1 MDSNIVQALEYQG
14 DRIRTTTDDRMSVFD
29 FIRVVGG
36 QKSPHEVWKRILDRY
51 PGEYSHI
58 CGEYSFGGKGGA
70 AKKTL
75 VASKAEV
82 LQILAVLPGLAGKK
96 YRREAARIV
105 LAYLQ
110 APEDLAN
117 AIIDR
122 TEDPEALK
130 RIEQRVKTKIS
141 NKGLNSA
148 ISQAGGTCFAAV
160 ADINNIAILGGTAKQ
175 IQAAR
180 GVKKTRDGLSRIE
193 LAMLETTELLEQEAI
208 EEDRVRGDRQIIST
222 CKNVATT
229 MASLRSKKVQQLA

>member
-1 MDSNIVQALEYQG
+1 VDNSIVQALEFES
-14 DRIRTTTDDRMSVFD
+14 DSIRTTPDGRMSVFD

-36 QKSPHEVWKRILDRY
+36 QKGERKVWERLVAQY
-51 PGEYSHI
+51 PELKVTDCHSYK
-58 CGEYSFGGKGGA
+58 FPGKGNRT
-70 AKKTL
+70 TL
-75 VASKAEV
+75 VAGKTAI
-82 LQILAVLPGLAGKK
+82 LQILGLLPGAAGKK
-96 YRREAARIV
+96 YRQEAARLV
-105 LAYLQ
+105 LAFYQ
-110 APEDLAN
+110 APESLAN

-130 RIEQRVKTKIS
+130 RIEQRLKTKIS

-160 ADINNIAILGGTAKQ
+160 ADINNIAIVGGTAKQ

-193 LAMLETTELLEQEAI
+193 LAMLETAELLEQEAI
-208 EEDRVRGDRQIIST
+208 EEERVRGDRQIIST

-229 MASLRSKKVQQLA
+229 MASLRSRKVQQLA

>member
-1 MDSNIVQALEYQG
+1 VDNSIVQALEFEN
-14 DRIRTTTDDRMSVFD
+14 DSIRTTSDGKVSVFD

-36 QKSPHEVWKRILDRY
+36 QKGERKVWERLVKQYPEVVHFCHDFKFL
-51 PGEYSHI
+51 
-58 CGEYSFGGKGGA
+58 GKGQRNTPIVDRQG
-70 AKKTL
+70 
-75 VASKAEV
+75 V
-82 LQILAVLPGLAGKK
+82 LQILGLLPGIVGKK
-96 YRREAARIV
+96 YRQEAAKIV
-105 LAYLQ
+105 LAFYQ
-110 APEDLAN
+110 APESLAI
-117 AIIDR
+117 AAIDR

-160 ADINNIAILGGTAKQ
+160 ANINNIAIVGGTAKQ

-193 LAMLETTELLEQEAI
+193 LAMLETAELLEQEAI
-208 EEDRVRGDRQIIST
+208 EEERVRGDHQIIST

-229 MASLRSKKVQQLA
+229 MASLRSKKVKQLA